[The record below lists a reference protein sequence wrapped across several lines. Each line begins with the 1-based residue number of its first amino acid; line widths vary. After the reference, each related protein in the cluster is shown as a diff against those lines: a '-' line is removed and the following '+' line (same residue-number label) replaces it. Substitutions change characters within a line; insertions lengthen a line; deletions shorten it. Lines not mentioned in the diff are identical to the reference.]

1 MDIEKHYILQN
12 GLYSTLPHISM
23 FIIANFA
30 SNLIDKLRKKRVVST
45 VAARKIAMGIG
56 KLVLFIAL
64 CAVFSSK
71 RLIFWQLTLI
81 PLYIHPHCNCRNFS
95 FIHKYVIDPFYSSLE
110 LLPLF
115 SVRPTQVVGIV
126 HASGSNLI

>member
-95 FIHKYVIDPFYSSLE
+95 FIHKYVVDLFYSSLE

-115 SVRPTQVVGIV
+115 LVRPTQVIGIV
-126 HASGSNLI
+126 HVSGSNLI